1 MAKFHGMIGFVETRE
16 TSPGVWTEE
25 CVEKEYYGDIDD
37 NTRRIQ
43 VGSSINDNLTI
54 SNQISIL
61 TNEYLFNNVGRIRYV
76 VRFGSKWKV
85 DSVKPDYPRSL
96 LTLGGLYNG

>member
-25 CVEKEYYGDIDD
+25 NVEREYYGEIIK

-43 VGSSINDNLTI
+43 VGSGVNDNVVI
-54 SNQISIL
+54 SNQISVL
-61 TNEYLFNNVGRIRYV
+61 TDEYLADNIGRIRYV

-85 DSVKPDYPRSL
+85 DSVDPDYPRSVL
-96 LTLGGLYNG
+96 SLGGLYNG